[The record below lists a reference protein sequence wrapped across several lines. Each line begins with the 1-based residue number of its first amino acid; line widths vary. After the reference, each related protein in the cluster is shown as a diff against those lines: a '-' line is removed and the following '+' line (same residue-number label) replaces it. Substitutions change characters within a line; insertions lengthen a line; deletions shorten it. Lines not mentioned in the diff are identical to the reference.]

1 MDLVSY
7 WGSEEQREREISYD
21 IAYMQ
26 NHAYAYT
33 QSTGSQRL
41 SNWTDWYAEPLKN
54 GTNEGIYKTET
65 ESHTLRTNYG
75 Y

>member
-1 MDLVSY
+1 
-7 WGSEEQREREISYD
+7 
-21 IAYMQ
+21 MQ